1 MLIQRAYRYRF
12 YPTPDQADQLAR
24 SFGCARWIYNWGLK
38 ERSTAFYNNGQRV
51 YYKDLAARLK
61 GLKQDPET
69 SWLSEVSSVVL
80 QQSLRHLDTAF
91 TKFFKKESDYPTF
104 KSRRDN
110 QSCSYMPN
118 AFAFREGKLTL
129 AKHETPLDICW
140 SRPFPKGATPSSVTV
155 TRTTGGKF
163 YISLLTE
170 EEVSPL
176 PKVKGEVGVDL
187 NTSEIVCSNGK
198 RYATPLKLQV
208 LEQRKR
214 RYQRA
219 CRRKVAAAKVSM
231 GLSRNAKLSKGVKLP
246 VSNNLRKAYW
256 KVGRVT
262 EHAANVRKDWQHKL
276 TTSIVRENQT
286 IAMESLYVR
295 GMTASA
301 KGSADK
307 PGSNVKAKSGLNR
320 SVLNAGFG
328 EIARQLEYKTV
339 WAGRTVVKI
348 DRWYPSSK
356 RCSSCGYV
364 LKSLSLSTRQWVCP
378 DCGQSHDRDL
388 NASIN
393 ILMAGKA
400 ILAGADG
407 LRIHEW

>member
-1 MLIQRAYRYRF
+1 MIIQTAYRYRF
-12 YPTPDQADQLAR
+12 YPTPAQAAQLAQ
-24 SFGCARWIYNWGLK
+24 SFGCGRWIYNWGLK
-38 ERSTAFYNNGQRV
+38 ERTDAFYNEGRRV

-61 GLKQDPET
+61 ELKKAPET
-69 SWLSEVSSVVL
+69 AWLSEVSSVVL

-104 KSRRDN
+104 KSKRGS
-110 QSCSYMPN
+110 QSCTYMAN
-118 AFAFREGKLTL
+118 AFTFHNEALTL
-129 AKHETPLDICW
+129 AKQDAPLDIRW
-140 SRPFPKGATPSSVTV
+140 SRPLPKGAVPSSVTV
-155 TRTTGGKF
+155 TRTTGDKF
-163 YISLLTE
+163 YVSFQVE
-170 EEVSPL
+170 EDRIPL
-176 PKVKGEVGVDL
+176 PTASWEVGIDL
-187 NTSEIVCSNGK
+187 NVKEVVCSNGK
-198 RYATPLKLQV
+198 RYAIPGKLKI

-219 CRRKVAAAKVSM
+219 SRRKVAAAKVAM
-231 GLSRNAKLSKGVKLP
+231 GLASNAKLLKGMRLP
-246 VSNNLRKAYW
+246 LSNNLKKAYR
-256 KVGRVT
+256 KVGRVS
-262 EHAANVRKDWQHKL
+262 ESIANVRKDWQQKL

-286 IAMESLYVR
+286 IALESLYVR

-328 EIARQLEYKTV
+328 EIARQLEYKAA
-339 WAGRTVVKI
+339 WSGRSLVKI

-356 RCSSCGYV
+356 RCSCCGYV
-364 LKSLSLSTRQWVCP
+364 LKKLSLSTRHWLCP
-378 DCGQSHDRDL
+378 DCGQSHDRDE
-388 NASIN
+388 NAAIN

-407 LRIHEW
+407 LRVHE

>member
-1 MLIQRAYRYRF
+1 
-12 YPTPDQADQLAR
+12 
-24 SFGCARWIYNWGLK
+24 
-38 ERSTAFYNNGQRV
+38 
-51 YYKDLAARLK
+51 
-61 GLKQDPET
+61 
-69 SWLSEVSSVVL
+69 
-80 QQSLRHLDTAF
+80 
-91 TKFFKKESDYPTF
+91 
-104 KSRRDN
+104 
-110 QSCSYMPN
+110 
-118 AFAFREGKLTL
+118 
-129 AKHETPLDICW
+129 
-140 SRPFPKGATPSSVTV
+140 
-155 TRTTGGKF
+155 
-163 YISLLTE
+163 
-170 EEVSPL
+170 
-176 PKVKGEVGVDL
+176 
-187 NTSEIVCSNGK
+187 
-198 RYATPLKLQV
+198 
-208 LEQRKR
+208 
-214 RYQRA
+214 
-219 CRRKVAAAKVSM
+219 M

-328 EIARQLEYKTV
+328 EIARQLEYKAV

-407 LRIHEW
+407 LRIHE